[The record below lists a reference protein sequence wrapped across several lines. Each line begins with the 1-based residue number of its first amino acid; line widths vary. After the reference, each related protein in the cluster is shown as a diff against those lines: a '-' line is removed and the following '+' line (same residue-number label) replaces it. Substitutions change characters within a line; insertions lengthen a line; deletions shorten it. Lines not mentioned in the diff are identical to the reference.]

1 MQQTKLVA
9 ALVIIG
15 AFAAGGAI
23 GVAADRA
30 LRPDM
35 HAGGPVDSRTFWDR
49 TATEWGLSQ
58 AQRTVVDSLMDAQH
72 TKMSALYKPLRP
84 TIDSVDALAR
94 IISDSTQDQIRRVLT
109 PDQQKKLDAM
119 RADMKKRNAER
130 RARRMQHD

>member
-15 AFAAGGAI
+15 AFVAGGAI

-30 LRPDM
+30 LGPNA
-35 HAGGPVDSRTFWDR
+35 HEGGPVDSHTFWDR

-58 AQRTVVDSLMDAQH
+58 AQRSVVDSLMDAQH
-72 TKMSALYKPLRP
+72 RKMSALYKPLRP
-84 TIDSVDALAR
+84 AIDSVDSLAR
-94 IISDSTQDQIRRVLT
+94 IVRDTTETALRRVLT

-119 RADMKKRNAER
+119 RADSRKRDSTR
-130 RARRMQHD
+130 RTRRMQD